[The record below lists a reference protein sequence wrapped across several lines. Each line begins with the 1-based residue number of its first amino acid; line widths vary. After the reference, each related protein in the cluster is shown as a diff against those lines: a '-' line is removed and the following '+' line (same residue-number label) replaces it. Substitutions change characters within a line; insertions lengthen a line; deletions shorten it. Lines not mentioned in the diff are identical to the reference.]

1 MDSKKQITS
10 EKAPAAVGPYSHA
23 IAVPGLVFISGQ
35 LPIDRETGTFPDGV
49 EEQAHQSLKNLRA
62 VAEAAGATL
71 GDVVKTTVFLADM
84 NDFKVVNA
92 VYATYFSQ
100 PFPARSAVEVARLP
114 LGAKVEIEAIVCR
127 RD

>member
-1 MDSKKQITS
+1 MSSKVQITS
-10 EKAPAAVGPYSHA
+10 ERAPAAVGPYSHA

-35 LPIDRETGTFPDGV
+35 LPIDRETGTFPDGI
-49 EEQAHQSLKNLRA
+49 EEQAHQSLKNLQA

-71 GDVVKTTVFLADM
+71 ADVVKTTVFLADM

-92 VYATYFSQ
+92 VYATYFSE
-100 PFPARSAVEVARLP
+100 PFPARSAFEVARLP
-114 LGAKVEIEAIVCR
+114 LGAKVEIEAIVLR

>member
-1 MDSKKQITS
+1 MSSKFQITS

-35 LPIDRETGTFPDGV
+35 LPIDKATGTFPDDV
-49 EEQAHQSLKNLRA
+49 VEQAHQALKNLQS

-71 GDVVKTTVFLADM
+71 DDVVKTTVFLADI
-84 NDFKVVNA
+84 NDFKAVNE
-92 VYATYFSQ
+92 VYATYFSE
-100 PFPARSAVEVARLP
+100 PFPARSAFEVARLP
-114 LGAKVEIEAIVCR
+114 LGVKVEIEAIVSR

>member
-1 MDSKKQITS
+1 MSSKIQITS

-23 IAVPGLVFISGQ
+23 IAVPGLVFVSGQ
-35 LPIDRETGTFPDGV
+35 LPIDKETGTFPDGI
-49 EEQAHQSLKNLRA
+49 EEQAHQALKNLKA
-62 VAEAAGATL
+62 VTEAAGATL

-92 VYATYFSQ
+92 VYATYFSE
-100 PFPARSAVEVARLP
+100 PFPARSAFEVAKLP
-114 LGAKVEIEAIVCR
+114 LGAKVEIEAIVSR